1 MFKYCCAVLFV
12 VLSTCLFA
20 KEKSLPELHIY
31 HDSDYSTHRQ
41 SAVAIKMGFLT
52 ALDEVD
58 NQAQGFKI
66 KLLSR
71 DHRGNSNRSFL
82 NFKRFLKD
90 PSGLFVLGG
99 LHSPPYI
106 KYREFI
112 NTNQIPLLVPWAAGG
127 PITRYDEGENW
138 VFRLSVDDTKAGI
151 KLVEFA
157 NQRAC
162 KNPHLFLERTPWG
175 KSNYKSI
182 GKALGNPEATV
193 TWFDW
198 GMKESSAKIHIRE
211 MVAKDS
217 DCILFVGNAI
227 EGKQLV
233 SAMADYPKEQR
244 IPIISHWGIT
254 GGDFFQQA
262 KVDLASGIDLHFIQ
276 SCFSFQQRPLS
287 GQAGKVWNNAKRMFS
302 DEFAERDFLFA
313 PTGFIH
319 GYDLAKVALAAIEQI
334 KLTGDM
340 SKDRA
345 AFRSALEQLDKPV
358 KGLIKTYQNPYSK
371 WSKQNPDAHEAL
383 GIGDLCMAYFESNGS
398 TKVLVGNS

>member
-1 MFKYCCAVLFV
+1 MFKYCCAVLCV
-12 VLSTCLFA
+12 ALSTALFA
-20 KEKSLPELHIY
+20 KDKNLPEIHVY

-52 ALDEVD
+52 ALEEVD
-58 NQAQGFKI
+58 SQTQGFKI

-90 PSGLFVLGG
+90 LSGLFVLGG

-127 PITRYDEGENW
+127 PITRYDKGENW

-157 NQRAC
+157 RHSEC
-162 KNPHLFLERTPWG
+162 KNPHLLLERTPWG

-182 GKALGNPEATV
+182 GEALGNPEATV

-211 MVAKDS
+211 MLAKNS

-254 GGDFFQQA
+254 GGNFFEQA
-262 KVDLASGIDLHFIQ
+262 KVDLATGIDLHFIQ
-276 SCFSFQQRPLS
+276 TCFSFQHRPLS
-287 GQAGKVWNNAKRMFS
+287 EQADKVWKNAKRMFA

-319 GYDLAKVALAAIEQI
+319 GYDIAKVALAAMDKIE
-334 KLTGDM
+334 LTGDM
-340 SKDRA
+340 SKDRV
-345 AFRSALEQLDKPV
+345 AFRNALEQIDKPV

-371 WSKQNPDAHEAL
+371 WSAQNPDAHEAL
-383 GIGDLCMAYFESNGS
+383 GIDDLCMAYFQSNGS
-398 TKVLVGNS
+398 TKVLVDNS

>member
-1 MFKYCCAVLFV
+1 MFKYCCAVLCVF
-12 VLSTCLFA
+12 LSSFLFA
-20 KEKSLPELHIY
+20 NDRGLPELHIY
-31 HDSDYSTHRQ
+31 HDSDYSTHRE
-41 SAVAIKMGFLT
+41 SAIAIKMGFLT
-52 ALDEVD
+52 ALSEVD
-58 NQAQGFKI
+58 SKTQGFKL
-66 KLLSR
+66 KFLSR

-112 NTNQIPLLVPWAAGG
+112 NKNQIPLLVPWAAGG
-127 PITRYDEGENW
+127 PITRYDKGENW
-138 VFRLSVDDTKAGI
+138 VYRLSVDDTKAGVT
-151 KLVEFA
+151 LVQFA

-182 GKALGNPEATV
+182 GQALGKLEPSV

-198 GMKESSAKIHIRE
+198 GMKASSAKIHIRE
-211 MVAKDS
+211 MLAKGS
-217 DCILFVGNAI
+217 DCLLFVGNAI

-233 SAMADYPKEQR
+233 SAMADYPQEQR

-254 GGDFFQQA
+254 GGDFFNQA

-276 SCFSFQQRPLS
+276 SCFSFQRRPLS
-287 GQAGKVWNNAKRMFS
+287 NEATKVWNRAKNLFP
-302 DEFAERDFLFA
+302 DEFSQRDFLFA

-319 GYDLAKVALAAIEQI
+319 GYDIAKVALAALAQIE
-334 KLTGDM
+334 LTGDM

-345 AFRSALEQLDKPV
+345 AFRQSLESLNTPV
-358 KGLIKTYQNPYSK
+358 AGLIKTYQKPYSK
-371 WSKQNPDAHEAL
+371 WSAQNPDAHEAL
-383 GIGDLCMAYFESNGS
+383 GIEDLCMAYFESNGS
-398 TKVLVGNS
+398 TKVLVDNS